1 MFLGKV
7 IGQVWATQKS
17 PDLEGKRLLVIQA
30 LDAINDGNAVD
41 MGEPVVTVNP
51 PETTSND
58 CGYWRPCF
66 NNA

>member
-1 MFLGKV
+1 M
-7 IGQVWATQKS
+7 ATVTDEVGNSASTASQN
-17 PDLEGKRLLVIQA
+17 VVVQA